1 MTEIILPDGSV
12 LEDDSIMPDGSV
24 LQGSYM
30 IENLIEEAPGQYRKG
45 RILAIGA
52 VLLFFVVLFYA
63 ITIVRMG
70 D

>member
-1 MTEIILPDGSV
+1 MTPD
-12 LEDDSIMPDGSV
+12 
-24 LQGSYM
+24 
-30 IENLIEEAPGQYRKG
+30 EEAERTRRLRSRNKVLGG
-45 RILAIGA
+45 

>member
-1 MTEIILPDGSV
+1 MTAEEETEFKRSRR
-12 LEDDSIMPDGSV
+12 SC
-24 LQGSYM
+24 
-30 IENLIEEAPGQYRKG
+30 NLA
-45 RILAIGA
+45 LGA